1 MFKSISARG
10 KNISVRLK
18 RNMVDIINDEQLLDL
33 VTKMPEAATG
43 ELVSAIKKEY
53 HNKFNKDFEV
63 ADASM
68 AVEIWGH
75 IYAEKFAD
83 ALKDIAPVKLISSL
97 AQKITA
103 HCEVINIGK
112 KDHDNNRFIWDWLS
126 VFKPAI
132 AAILL
137 KGDD

>member
-1 MFKSISARG
+1 MDKIITVQG
-10 KNISVRLK
+10 KNIQMEMTQHKVKLV
-18 RNMVDIINDEQLLDL
+18 NNDQLSALLVHNTEASTDEL
-33 VTKMPEAATG
+33 VT
-43 ELVSAIKKEY
+43 AIKAAFQQQ
-53 HNKFNKDFEV
+53 NNRDL
-63 ADASM
+63 DISNASM